1 MNFIP
6 TRKIISFSL
15 AVLGII
21 SCDVSADVVISGTRI
36 IYPAQAKEI
45 TVKLDNRGEKA
56 LLVQSWL
63 DDGREDVNPQEMKIP
78 FLVTPPISRMNA
90 KQGQTVKIASLGGE
104 LPKDKETVFWF
115 NVLEVPPKAK
125 NNTDENL
132 LQLAFRT
139 RIKLFYRPEGLKGSS
154 AEAATALSWKIVN
167 NGPQAF
173 AEVKN
178 ASPYFV
184 TVNEGF
190 LNANGRKYEIE
201 KKMIAPDSTQLMKVD
216 GLTTPVSTGKINYTA
231 INDYGGNI
239 KHEASL

>member
-1 MNFIP
+1 M
-6 TRKIISFSL
+6 
-15 AVLGII
+15 
-21 SCDVSADVVISGTRI
+21 
-36 IYPAQAKEI
+36 EI
-45 TVKLDNRGEKA
+45 VK
-56 LLVQSWL
+56 
-63 DDGREDVNPQEMKIP
+63 
-78 FLVTPPISRMNA
+78 
-90 KQGQTVKIASLGGE
+90 
-104 LPKDKETVFWF
+104 
-115 NVLEVPPKAK
+115 
-125 NNTDENL
+125 
-132 LQLAFRT
+132 
-139 RIKLFYRPEGLKGSS
+139 
-154 AEAATALSWKIVN
+154 